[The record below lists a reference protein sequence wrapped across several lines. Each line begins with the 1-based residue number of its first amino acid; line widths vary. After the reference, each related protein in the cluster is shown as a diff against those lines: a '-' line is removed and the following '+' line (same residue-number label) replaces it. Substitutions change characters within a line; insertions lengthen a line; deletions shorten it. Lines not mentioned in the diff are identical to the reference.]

1 MQGEILAKYWS
12 LTFNEYKNICS
23 YFNIQPKKEIYEH
36 LKINILKLSK
46 KKYAKNNFYYY
57 LSDIKKNYF
66 NILFL
71 DFITNYFFKDHSFR
85 YILKLVLNFHECNN
99 QDLNFEKKTSI
110 IFILFNF
117 STKLIKEF
125 FLLILFSILIFIIFI
140 YFKLTK
146 PDLANKIRNKK
157 ILLTGPKGSL
167 GKKLLEII
175 LSFEF
180 KHIYLI
186 INNEINVDKNSRIS
200 FLRINFENFDNL
212 KNQFSFDELDLVI
225 LAHGFKNKEGSNLDL
240 KLIKKTFEINFF
252 SIVKLVT
259 ELSKNSK
266 KIIIIS
272 SLGRYHGMPKNSAYN
287 PSKSALSNW
296 VESLNLEINDK
307 NIIVYEPG
315 LFLSN
320 MTKKNKS
327 LFLTDINNVA
337 QSILSLKNKKIH
349 RYPFYFY
356 LLSRALEF
364 SPFKVKKFIINLF
377 NK

>member
-1 MQGEILAKYWS
+1 MQSEILAKYWS

-23 YFNIQPKKEIYEH
+23 YFNIQPKEEIYKH
-36 LKINILKLSK
+36 LKINIFKLSK

-85 YILKLVLNFHECNN
+85 YILKLVLNLHECNN
-99 QDLNFEKKTSI
+99 QDLNFEKKKSL
-110 IFILFNF
+110 ILTLFSF

-146 PDLANKIRNKK
+146 PDLVNKIRNKK

-167 GKKLLEII
+167 GKKLLEIV

-200 FLRINFENFDNL
+200 ILKINFENFDNL
-212 KNQFSFDELDLVI
+212 KNHFSFGELDLAV

-252 SIVKLVT
+252 SIVKLVK
-259 ELSKNSK
+259 ELSENSK

-272 SLGRYHGMPKNSAYN
+272 SLGRYHGMPNNSAYN

-296 VESLNLEINDK
+296 VESLNLENNDS
-307 NIIVYEPG
+307 NITVYEPS

-320 MTKKNKS
+320 MTKKKKS
-327 LFLTDINNVA
+327 FFLTDINDVA
-337 QSILSLKNKKIH
+337 QSILSLRNKKIH

-356 LLSRALEF
+356 LLSRALEL
-364 SPFKVKKFIINLF
+364 SPFKLKKFIINLF